1 MQFQKSS
8 GGNTERVAVVT
19 RARVVRM
26 TPERREMTPAGTVR
40 EPSSA
45 RRANRCNTSTS
56 ATQTQTRFNT
66 YSQLNIYKYNLFDL
80 IKILNIL
87 NIFYLVFCHLHTYE
101 HIHFDFMASLG
112 GHYIILMC

>member
-26 TPERREMTPAGTVR
+26 TPERREMTPAGTAR

-56 ATQTQTRFNT
+56 ATQTQTRLNT
-66 YSQLNIYKYNLFDL
+66 YSQFNIYKYNLFDV
-80 IKILNIL
+80 IKILIL
-87 NIFYLVFCHLHTYE
+87 FSIFSLA
-101 HIHFDFMASLG
+101 HI
-112 GHYIILMC
+112 